1 MRLESMDLPRLR
13 GLKKEYEDDRLA
25 ALTRLDFDGAKVLG
39 MKISEVKKEIK
50 TRR

>member
-1 MRLESMDLPRLR
+1 MKLESMDLARLR

-39 MKISEVKKEIK
+39 KKISEVKREIK
-50 TRR
+50 SRQ